1 MDWIIILLMAAGA
14 AAGGFILYKR
24 RAPKKSLVPSRV
36 AQKLVKLDPTSVS
49 VDVTSVDRTNADD
62 GGSVNQ
68 TPIGSASL
76 LRASRKIYREKKFF
90 YMTTPDKLK
99 SSGQGDLKAEGEL
112 VRLSFVRRGVPHS
125 VSCRTAGRT
134 KLSSSLMESLDTHVK
149 VAYKLYPVGRIT
161 KEEKRSFLRY
171 LIAATDDHAG
181 ETTPYVSFDV
191 FVRRT
196 NQRVKKSAK
205 TVITDLRVAEFKN
218 RGRSYFDVH
227 TVINQFRA
235 YMLIKPIDQRKIQI
249 EKLADQETLVGKIRT
264 QLHQPAPSWT
274 VELLDLED
282 DVSLDTFCVEQPGG
296 EGRGGHRTALNPED
310 RVRVYFERNGKRYEM
325 DGEVDQIG
333 AQYAAI
339 RPLGAL
345 TEEAGLEVAVVD
357 FSAGGALI
365 QGSRKLLEFV
375 LDKPIKAKELSSEH
389 PAHEDLLRRFK
400 RQLIHFTFY
409 PKLQFPNVA
418 KRFHPRIPEKICVL
432 GRVIRSE
439 FVRRRGKEVLHYGIQ
454 FIHDAHYDAEAEGS
468 TAWRPIK
475 EGHGDRNF
483 NEIHAKL
490 GRLSG
495 FLESQNRD
503 GGSASGRGIT
513 QEVRDGRVAL
523 VVNEGASTV
532 EQRRKRANS

>member
-1 MDWIIILLMAAGA
+1 MDWIIILLIAAGA
-14 AAGGFILYKR
+14 AAGGFILHKR
-24 RAPKKSLVPSRV
+24 RAPKKSLVPSRI
-36 AQKLVKLDPTSVS
+36 AQKLVKLDPASVS
-49 VDVTSVDRTNADD
+49 VDVTSAEPTKADD
-62 GGSVNQ
+62 DGSVNR

-76 LRASRKIYREKKFF
+76 SRTNRKIYREKKFF

-99 SSGQGDLKAEGEL
+99 SSGQADLKAEGEL

-125 VSCRTAGRT
+125 VSCRTAGRM
-134 KLSSSLMESLDTHVK
+134 KLNPSLVESLDTPVK
-149 VAYKLYPVGRIT
+149 VAYKLCPVGRIK

-171 LIAATDDHAG
+171 LIDAIDDNAG

-196 NQRVKKSAK
+196 DQRAKKSAK
-205 TVITDLRVAEFKN
+205 TVITDLRVADFKN
-218 RGRSYFDVH
+218 RGRRSCFNVH

-235 YMLIKPIDQRKIQI
+235 YMLIKPIDQRKVQI
-249 EKLADQETLVGKIRT
+249 ERLADQETLVGKIRT

-296 EGRGGHRTALNPED
+296 EGRGGHRTVLNPED
-310 RVRVYFERNGKRYEM
+310 RVRVYFERSGKRYEM

-339 RPLGAL
+339 RPIGPLA
-345 TEEAGLEVAVVD
+345 EEAGLEVSVVD

-365 QGSRKLLEFV
+365 QGSRKMLEFV
-375 LDKPIKAKELSSEH
+375 LNKPIKAREMSREH

-400 RQLIHFTFY
+400 RHLIHFTFY

-439 FVRRRGKEVLHYGIQ
+439 FVRRRGKEVLQYGIQ

-483 NEIHAKL
+483 NEVHAKL

-503 GGSASGRGIT
+503 GGSAGGGIT
-513 QEVRDGRVAL
+513 QEVRDDRVAL
-523 VVNEGASTV
+523 VVNKGASTV